1 MDNSVRTYI
10 SKLIFNNGESL
21 DLKENDIVLFVG
33 PNNAG
38 KSQSL
43 NDIYVKCQNE
53 QNTIVV
59 SDINIEKGEGS
70 LLPILKR
77 AYKLNDDGK
86 LYNYVSTGYGKI
98 NFDKERGDEYF
109 KNMRGYD
116 YFRNALVAR
125 LNTENRL
132 SISAPA
138 KIVNRN
144 QTWSN
149 PIHYAAYNTE
159 YAKWISDNFC
169 KAFGTN
175 ITANSLHGAEIP
187 MCMGP
192 TVKLEGDYGSELERQ
207 NDFADKLES
216 YKQVHLQGDGI
227 RSFTGILL
235 YLMLD
240 YYRIYLIDEPES
252 FLHPPQARI
261 MGQIIGNT
269 LRDNQQAFIS
279 THSEDIVKGLL
290 DTSEER
296 LKIVR
301 ITREKDVNSFSI
313 LDNRKIKDVFCDPL
327 LKYSNIM
334 SSLFHKTVVLCE
346 SDSDCKLYSLIESN
360 VKLSEGKYSETLFI
374 HCGGKH
380 RMSGTAEALL
390 SLNIDVRLIPD
401 MDVLNDE
408 KVIKSIA
415 EVFGINWDS
424 IKADVNI
431 LSSNLHSPKEKINR
445 VNAKNDI
452 NRLLDSSNSNELS
465 DAEIKEINGIVKK
478 ISKWDGIK
486 YGGKLSI
493 PAGDATNAYNR
504 LERVFRDNHIYIV
517 PVGELEGFVKEVGG
531 HGPDWVN
538 KVLETYPDLN
548 ASVYQNVRDFI
559 RSIGL

>member
-1 MDNSVRTYI
+1 MNNSIRTYI
-10 SKLIFNNGESL
+10 SKLFFNNGESL

-43 NDIYVKCQNE
+43 NDIYTKCQNE

-59 SDINIEKGEGS
+59 FGINIEKGEGS
-70 LLPILKR
+70 LLPILNR
-77 AYKLNDDGK
+77 AYKLNDEGR
-86 LYNYVSTGYGKI
+86 LYSFVTTGYGKI
-98 NFDKERGDEYF
+98 GFDKTNGDENF
-109 KNMRGYD
+109 KNMSGYD
-116 YFRNALVAR
+116 YFRDALVAR

-159 YAKWISDNFC
+159 YAKWLSDSFR

-175 ITANSLHGAEIP
+175 ITANSLHGAVIP
-187 MCMGP
+187 LCIGP
-192 TVKLEGDYGSELERQ
+192 TVKLDGDYGSEQERQ
-207 NDFADKLES
+207 NAYADKLES
-216 YKQVHLQGDGI
+216 YKQVHLQGDGV

-290 DTSEER
+290 DTSEDR

-301 ITREKDVNSFSI
+301 ITREEDVNSFSI

-360 VKLSEGKYSETLFI
+360 IKQSEGKYSETLFI

-380 RMSGTAEALL
+380 RMSSTAEALL

-415 EVFGINWDS
+415 EVFGINWDC

-445 VNAKNDI
+445 VNAKNDV
-452 NRLLDSSNSNELS
+452 NRLLDSSSLNDLS
-465 DAEIKEINGIVKK
+465 DAEIKEIIGIVKK

-486 YGGKLSI
+486 HGGKSSI

-504 LERVFRDNHIYIV
+504 LERIFRANHIYID

-538 KVLETYPDLN
+538 KVLETYPNLN
-548 ASVYQNVRDFI
+548 DSVYHNVRDFI